1 MSALAGRPVLAATV
15 IAAGRPPIE
24 AWAVRDEG
32 RLIVWLSNN
41 TPEAQKAVLANPG
54 EGGTVTVW
62 RRKSRGRRAGRPKI
76 KREVRCLIGRMSREN
91 PLWGVPRIQAEL
103 KLLGH
108 DVAESTIAQYIDR
121 TSKPPSPTWRTFLKN
136 HAAQIAA
143 IDFFT
148 VPTVTFSVLYCFVIL
163 RHSDRKILHVNVAA
177 HPNAEWTANQ
187 VVQAFPYDSA
197 PRFLLRDNDSIYGD
211 EFHSRVAH
219 MGIEEVATAY
229 RAPWQNG
236 YVERA
241 IGSIRRE
248 CLDHLIVLGENHL
261 LRILAE
267 YVKYYNHARTHQSLD
282 RNSPVPRDVEPPAN
296 GRVVATPYLGGLHH
310 RYSRAA

>member
-1 MSALAGRPVLAATV
+1 
-15 IAAGRPPIE
+15 
-24 AWAVRDEG
+24 
-32 RLIVWLSNN
+32 
-41 TPEAQKAVLANPG
+41 
-54 EGGTVTVW
+54 
-62 RRKSRGRRAGRPKI
+62 
-76 KREVRCLIGRMSREN
+76 
-91 PLWGVPRIQAEL
+91 
-103 KLLGH
+103 
-108 DVAESTIAQYIDR
+108 
-121 TSKPPSPTWRTFLKN
+121 
-136 HAAQIAA
+136 
-143 IDFFT
+143 

-177 HPNAEWTANQ
+177 HLNAEWTANQ

-219 MGIEEVATAY
+219 MGIKEVATAY